1 MRRCGRSTGLKTG
14 HYTGRDDPALPILV
28 GVLGAAAEGGPVGE
42 GFQVVAIL
50 PGKVEEFVG
59 VEVGGFFA

>member
-1 MRRCGRSTGLKTG
+1 MPFEAQGK
-14 HYTGRDDPALPILV
+14 PALPILV

-42 GFQVVAIL
+42 GLQVVAIL
-50 PGKVEEFVG
+50 PGELEEFVG